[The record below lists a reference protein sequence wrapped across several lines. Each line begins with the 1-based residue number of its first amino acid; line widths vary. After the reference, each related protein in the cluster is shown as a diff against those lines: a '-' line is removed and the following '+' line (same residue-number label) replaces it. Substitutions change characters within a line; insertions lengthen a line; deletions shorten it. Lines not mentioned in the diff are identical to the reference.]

1 MEELFIKGGVFMW
14 PLLMLLLVTTIV
26 VFERI
31 IYWAKLHADTNKT
44 CRQTLLSNQSSQSP
58 SKNEQLDLK
67 DRAIKV
73 ASEADK
79 IKRLAQDEIENY
91 MKTAF
96 LQNNRFMRVLDVV
109 ASTAPLLGI
118 LGTIWGIINSFN
130 LAGSFTDIE
139 PAAAMLGMA
148 EAFITT
154 AFGLIV
160 SLSALFAHSYFQ
172 SVSEKNLVADDVFL
186 TKLKVEFENDK

>member
-1 MEELFIKGGVFMW
+1 MW

-96 LQNNRFMRVLDVV
+96 LQNNRFMRVLDVL

-118 LGTIWGIINSFN
+118 LGTIWGIINSLN
-130 LAGSFTDIE
+130 LAG
-139 PAAAMLGMA
+139 
-148 EAFITT
+148 
-154 AFGLIV
+154 
-160 SLSALFAHSYFQ
+160 
-172 SVSEKNLVADDVFL
+172 
-186 TKLKVEFENDK
+186 